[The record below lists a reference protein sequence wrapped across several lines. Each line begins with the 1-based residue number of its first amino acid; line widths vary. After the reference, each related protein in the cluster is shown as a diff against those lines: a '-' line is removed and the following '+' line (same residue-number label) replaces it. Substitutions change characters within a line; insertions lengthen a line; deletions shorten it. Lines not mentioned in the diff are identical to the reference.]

1 MENNIIKIPPYNW
14 FINKSDNKPVTN
26 IYSGSCDTEY
36 NKGAAHLKTFNYK
49 VYVVDVGTE
58 TARFVAECYS
68 VDPWNDGYKKE
79 DIGNKE
85 ASCSDEGLIELN
97 EWLNE
102 EHKKFL
108 EN

>member
-1 MENNIIKIPPYNW
+1 MAQIKIPPYNW

-26 IYSGSCDTEY
+26 VYTGSCDTEAK
-36 NKGAAHLKTFNYK
+36 KGTTHKTTFNYK

-58 TARFVAECYS
+58 TEKFVAECYS
-68 VDPWNDGYKKE
+68 ITSLNDGYKKE
-79 DIGNKE
+79 EIGTKD
-85 ASCSDEGLIELN
+85 ATCSDDGLIVLN

-102 EHKKFL
+102 EHNKFL